1 MPEPR
6 KLVPNGTIPSE
17 SLTNGILKEHKSRS
31 KTKLIPQQQQND
43 VDISLEVARTV
54 QSLRLDIERLTNKI
68 NSLEDSNRAVAL
80 ARKKKGWFF
89 GDLSP
94 QLLAFII
101 LWPFIATFI
110 ANRFLVRSK

>member
-1 MPEPR
+1 MPEPK

-17 SLTNGILKEHKSRS
+17 SLTNGISKEHKSRS
-31 KTKLIPQQQQND
+31 KTKSISQQHQND
-43 VDISLEVARTV
+43 VDISQEVARAV

-80 ARKKKGWFF
+80 ARKKKGWFLS
-89 GDLSP
+89 DLSP

-101 LWPFIATFI
+101 LWPFVATFI
-110 ANRFLVRSK
+110 ANRFLLRRK